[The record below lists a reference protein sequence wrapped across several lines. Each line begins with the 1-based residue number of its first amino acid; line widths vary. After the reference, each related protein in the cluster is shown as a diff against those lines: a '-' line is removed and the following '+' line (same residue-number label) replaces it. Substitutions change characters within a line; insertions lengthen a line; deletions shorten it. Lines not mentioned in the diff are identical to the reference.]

1 MGTRIKSKG
10 TNVEDTGATKYSATV
25 RRGLKGIHFLNRDR
39 EKIQHNFGPANQ
51 ADQGSVVGSPTITPA
66 YATLKGRTNYVQSGI
81 AEADEMTVFCIAR
94 SADTGMASA
103 TRPSFLGTQ
112 QGVATDGGTSD
123 GINMYMTSAG
133 SGTFSFTAAYGN
145 SDADRTNV
153 VCSIAWTNRANFA
166 LFVATIN
173 SAGITFRDVTNN
185 RTSTVTPPAGLPRR
199 RSTNNLRLGSSFNA
213 FDGVGDVALVAVHDV
228 VLTPDEI
235 AAQILQ
241 YRKYALSKGISV

>member
-1 MGTRIKSKG
+1 MTTRLVAKG
-10 TNVEDTGATKYSATV
+10 SNIENTATKYSANV
-25 RRGLKGIHFLNRDR
+25 RRGLKGVHFLNKDK
-39 EKIQHNFGPANQ
+39 EKIAHNYAPGNQ
-51 ADQGSVVGSPTITPA
+51 GAQGSVVGSPVISPG
-66 YATLKGRTNYVQSGI
+66 YAALKGRLNYVQSGI
-81 AEADEMTVFCIAR
+81 AESDEMTVFCIAR
-94 SADTGMASA
+94 SSDTGLSSA

-112 QGVATDGGTSD
+112 QGVATDGGISD

-133 SGTFSFTAAYGN
+133 SGTFSFTAGYGN
-145 SDADRTNV
+145 SDADRANV
-153 VCSIAWTNRANFA
+153 VCSIAWTNRTNFA

-235 AAQILQ
+235 TAQILQ